1 MNIALFHTTLPE
13 PDRKP
18 GGVEVAVH
26 HLGNALA
33 ELPRVT
39 VTVFSLT
46 PPPTG
51 ARYRHHRLFA
61 GWPILLRSNVLKF
74 FALPLLLNTVPFDNY
89 DVVHFHGDD
98 WFYFRRTTP
107 SVRTFHGSALEEA
120 RTATSIKRQ
129 FSQFIIYPLEH
140 LSAFLADQRLAI
152 GPRTAEIYA
161 TPHLTNN
168 GVDLNLFAAGP
179 KTDAPSLLFVGTWDG
194 RKRGRFLFDVFVNR
208 VLPHVP
214 DATLY
219 MVADTCAQHDQVAHV
234 VRPSDEELA
243 ALYRQAWA
251 FAYPSVYE
259 GFGIP
264 YIEAMASG
272 TVVVCS
278 PNDGAQY
285 VLDDARYGI
294 VVEDDDFGSQLVRV
308 LTDDALRH
316 RYEEKSQERAA
327 TFSWTHVAAQHLAFY
342 REVSGQDS

>member
-1 MNIALFHTTLPE
+1 MDVAFFHTTLPN

-33 ELPRVT
+33 ELPRVK

-46 PPPTG
+46 PPPAD
-51 ARYRHHRLFA
+51 ARYHHRQLFA
-61 GWPILLRSNVLKF
+61 KWPIFLRSNVLKICG
-74 FALPLLLNTVPFDNY
+74 LPLLLNVVSFKDY

-98 WFYFRRTTP
+98 WFYVRRTIP

-120 RTATSIKRQ
+120 RTATSMKRQ
-129 FSQFIIYPLEH
+129 LSQFFIYPLEH
-140 LSAFLADQRLAI
+140 LSAVLADRRLAI
-152 GPRTAEIYA
+152 GPRTAELYA

-168 GVDLNLFAAGP
+168 GVDLNLFAPGP
-179 KTDAPSLLFVGTWDG
+179 KTDAPSLLFVGTWAG

-219 MVADTCAQHDQVAHV
+219 MVADTCAQHAQVIHV

-272 TVVVCS
+272 TAVVCS

-294 VVEDDDFGSQLVRV
+294 VVEDDNFGSQLVRV
-308 LTDDALRH
+308 LTDTALRK
-316 RYEEKSQERAA
+316 RYEEIGQERAA
-327 TFSWTHVAAQHLAFY
+327 TFSWPHVAAQHLAFY
-342 REVSGQDS
+342 REVAGQDS